1 MQATQVVDSEI
12 ISIKREVV
20 PAQFSPEPVP
30 IGREYE
36 DSPATGGLAGN
47 EVDRTI
53 GSVRCLIVQLDSRI
67 AHTRRSL
74 QELEAVRSRLI
85 GGLRDLSTAN

>member
-1 MQATQVVDSEI
+1 MQATRVVDSEI
-12 ISIKREVV
+12 ISIKRDGV
-20 PAQFSPEPVP
+20 PAQFSPEPVS
-30 IGREYE
+30 IGSEFE
-36 DSPATGGLAGN
+36 EVPGMGGQAGN

-67 AHTRRSL
+67 AHTRRTL

-85 GGLRDLSTAN
+85 GGLRDLSTSN